1 MSPPT
6 EVGPTQRQLSYLR
19 VLAAKSATTF
29 SYPQTRGQAS
39 REIDRLLKLG
49 SSPDPSPL
57 EDRETN
63 RERLHYATAV
73 QAEEVSG
80 YGSSATWRSS
90 APRARRTAQPKH
102 QTPHRTEL
110 ARYRLSGGERVLHGQ
125 QLDAGVRIT
134 DRPASG
140 TGPSYVVE
148 HELEQDAYPALMALL
163 ADYIEHAREC
173 DEVPMA
179 SAVIRRLLDAAPRG
193 A

>member
-1 MSPPT
+1 VSPST
-6 EVGPTQRQLSYLR
+6 EAAPTQRQLSYLR
-19 VLAAKSATTF
+19 VLAGKSATTF

-57 EDRETN
+57 EDRETH
-63 RERLHYATAV
+63 REQLHYATAV

-90 APRARRTAQPKH
+90 APSVAPTARRTRRVGQ
-102 QTPHRTEL
+102 RTEL
-110 ARYRLSGGERVLHGQ
+110 ARYVVSSGERVLYGQ
-125 QLDAGVRIT
+125 QIDGGVRVT
-134 DRPASG
+134 DRPGSG
-140 TGPSYVVE
+140 CGRSYLVE
-148 HELEQDAYPALMALL
+148 RQLEHDGYPALMALL
-163 ADYIEHAREC
+163 ADYIERAREF

-179 SAVIRRLLDAAPRG
+179 SIVIRQLLGPASRG